1 VLGRVTFAAYDVS
14 GHVCRSGSAPT
25 AQPVTIDTRMLCNA
39 TGLTVEKGK
48 TYDVSLVI
56 KDGWEDGHDWT
67 ASDPNRAK
75 GNRDRSERIWLG
87 QDDLANDAWLPYR
100 RLVSSNWFATIIRIG
115 AEGFGEMVL
124 PLRAIRAQPAHTR
137 PVYTAAKDCEVFVYV
152 NDSVISWQG
161 FDRYYRNNRGTAE
174 LTITRKP

>member
-1 VLGRVTFAAYDVS
+1 
-14 GHVCRSGSAPT
+14 
-25 AQPVTIDTRMLCNA
+25 
-39 TGLTVEKGK
+39 
-48 TYDVSLVI
+48 
-56 KDGWEDGHDWT
+56 
-67 ASDPNRAK
+67 
-75 GNRDRSERIWLG
+75 
-87 QDDLANDAWLPYR
+87 LPYR

-124 PLRAIRAQPAHTR
+124 PFESDPAQPAH
-137 PVYTAAKDCEVFVYV
+137 YKASFTAAKDGEVFVYV